1 MALTDESAHTHLLGI
16 SGSPTAR
23 RSRWRRHA
31 PALVLFALLS
41 LAGAYLGLAGSAG
54 GRSDPAR
61 SGGPAGPAT
70 PNAGNPASSTPSAAA
85 GNRASST
92 PGAAAATAPAS
103 SFGGQ
108 ATRLRAGIPVG
119 YPKTKEG
126 AQSAA
131 VNYAVAYGSADMFDP
146 ARRHD
151 IVTAIVDPKRRDD
164 LLGELDDAFTSA
176 GQGYQLDE
184 SGRAP
189 AGLIFVSRTAPV
201 GVKLKRYDGGNATV
215 EVWTAGIVGLA
226 GQNSPT
232 PVTEAWA
239 TATVQLRWS
248 HGDWKWVSFTQRDGP
263 VPVSGMQ
270 PASSAMDVAAAVEDF
285 AELRYAR

>member
-1 MALTDESAHTHLLGI
+1 MALTDESPHTHLLGNA
-16 SGSPTAR
+16 GSPTAR

-31 PALVLFALLS
+31 PGLVLFALLS

-54 GRSDPAR
+54 DGSDSTS
-61 SGGPAGPAT
+61 SGGSAGPAA
-70 PNAGNPASSTPSAAA
+70 PSAGSRTSSKPSAA
-85 GNRASST
+85 G
-92 PGAAAATAPAS
+92 ATAPAS
-103 SFGGQ
+103 SFGGE

-151 IVTAIVDPKRRDD
+151 IVTAIVDPKLRGH
-164 LLGELDDAFTSA
+164 LLRQLDQAFSSA
-176 GQGYQLDE
+176 GQGYQLDA

-201 GVKLKRYDGGNATV
+201 GVKLEGYHGGNARV

-226 GQNSPT
+226 GENSPR

-239 TATVQLRWS
+239 TATVKLRWS

-270 PASSAMDVAAAVEDF
+270 PASSATDVAAAVEDF